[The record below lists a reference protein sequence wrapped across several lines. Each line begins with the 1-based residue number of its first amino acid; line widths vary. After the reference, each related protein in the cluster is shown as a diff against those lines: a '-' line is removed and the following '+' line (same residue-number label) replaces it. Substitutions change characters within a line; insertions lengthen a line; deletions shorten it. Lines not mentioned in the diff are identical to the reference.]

1 MAPPEGRCVKAA
13 VAQSG
18 PRRCAASMR
27 LVAQKQLLPLAPLMP
42 CGNPTWSDDM
52 PQTGD
57 KIEGDAM
64 GRRGRNPGVG

>member
-1 MAPPEGRCVKAA
+1 MAPPGGWCVKAA

-52 PQTGD
+52 PLREMRWAAEVETRGLV
-57 KIEGDAM
+57 
-64 GRRGRNPGVG
+64 RR